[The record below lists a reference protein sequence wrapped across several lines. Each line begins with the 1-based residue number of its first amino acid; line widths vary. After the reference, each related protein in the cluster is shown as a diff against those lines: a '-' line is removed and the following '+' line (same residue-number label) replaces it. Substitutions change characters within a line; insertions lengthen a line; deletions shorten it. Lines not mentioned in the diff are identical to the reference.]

1 MLRLSQ
7 TPPPLALLPLLL
19 LALGGCAEPL
29 QSGGVEVVGDA
40 MTRLEELCRFRRG
53 ALADELCGGGDLAL
67 ADVGSLELAF
77 ARPAGAP
84 LPRALR
90 IELAPTDGGEV
101 LALDSSDAAT
111 LESFELKPSA
121 PPPLLSCPRGPTW
134 SRRCGTGAP
143 RAQAIPVLVTA
154 GALTRLTLALGETP
168 TPTPQPEPPGQPGG
182 SKRTAFCVETCKM
195 TPDCVPQREPGVAIS
210 RPTAPGFG
218 TVWWQAIPSA
228 GSHVTSPR

>member
-1 MLRLSQ
+1 MLRLPQ

-29 QSGGVEVVGDA
+29 QSGGVEIVGDA

-77 ARPAGAP
+77 ARPAGVP

-101 LALDSSDAAT
+101 LALDLDAAT

-121 PPPLLSCPRGPTW
+121 PPLVAELPAGAYLVATLRDGGP
-134 SRRCGTGAP
+134 P
-143 RAQAIPVLVTA
+143 AQAIPVLVTA

-168 TPTPQPEPPGQPGG
+168 TPTPQPEPPGQPG
-182 SKRTAFCVETCKM
+182 RFEE
-195 TPDCVPQREPGVAIS
+195 D
-210 RPTAPGFG
+210 GFLRG
-218 TVWWQAIPSA
+218 NLQNDP
-228 GSHVTSPR
+228 